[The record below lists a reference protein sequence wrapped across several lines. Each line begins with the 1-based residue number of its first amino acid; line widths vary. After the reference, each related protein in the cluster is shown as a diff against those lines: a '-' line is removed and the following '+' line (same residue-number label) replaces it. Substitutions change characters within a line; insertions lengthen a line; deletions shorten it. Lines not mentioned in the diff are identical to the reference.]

1 MKLFRQ
7 LILICLL
14 LSGAFVAFGAPPARI
29 KLSCGDDSAPYQ
41 FMNKDGEPDGF
52 LVDLWKEWS
61 EQTGIE
67 VEFVLSDWNT
77 SLENIRAGKTDGHTG
92 LFYDAGRAGFMDF
105 ASKQY
110 LSKVYFWVHNDFAHV
125 ENIKQLRPF
134 RVGVIRGDYAVDLL
148 REKHPEIELE
158 VFENNKLMFQSIA
171 AGDIKVFVKELPIAQ
186 YYLNKLYI
194 ANQFGFTEDL
204 AIHQNWYYAAVK
216 KGAPELLDAV
226 RKGFSQ
232 ISWDTRNT
240 ISRKW
245 FDVYTEKPGDAL
257 KIALPENFT
266 PLAMRDFNGK
276 PIGILVDIWNLWSKK
291 TGTKIEFVM
300 KEWEDTI
307 AAVKSGECH
316 IHAGLFISGS
326 RSHWMDF
333 SQPLFPL
340 QSYFFYNKEKVPV
353 ADTVNIGKYT
363 IGAVSGTYYEEY
375 MKRHYPQAK
384 LKLYPGFLELVKAAS
399 AGEIDMLMAEGVIAS
414 TLMSNMGI
422 RSKFGNLSNEA
433 FAKYLRAGV
442 LRSHK
447 TLMDKIDKGLNL
459 ISNEEISVIENKWI
473 KDVEAPVAK
482 KPANTLRLTHKESEW
497 LAQHNILRIGVDYD
511 YAPFEMLDEQGI
523 YRGLAQEYI
532 SLLEEIL
539 RVKFEYSKERHQ
551 WGEVLEMAKDRKID
565 MLSCAVATP
574 ERSEY
579 LDFTVPY
586 LKFNCVIFGSPQMEL
601 LSSISNL
608 KGKKVAIIKG
618 YMVEEFI
625 RRDHPYIDILQV
637 KDTEDGLLKL
647 ASHEADAFITDVAS
661 GAYMARKLGLTNI
674 RIIGSTPYEFNLSMG
689 VRKDWPELVSI
700 LDKALSSIDQETHD
714 KLEQKWLK
722 MQFMHHVD
730 WRTTI
735 KLIAI
740 VAVAALIIMAIIV
753 KSNRKLQREISERK
767 KVEKEILKL
776 SYAVEQSPNIVLI
789 SDLNGRIEYAN
800 KRFYAITGFSPEDVI
815 GNTPN
820 ILKTDNSQDVDYD
833 ELWKTA
839 RIDGEWR
846 GTLKN
851 RKQDGSSFWA
861 LSAVTPITG
870 IDGKATH
877 LLGVMEDVTI
887 KKIADDEIIK
897 AKAAAESA
905 NKAKSDF
912 LANMSHEIRTPM
924 NAIIGLIHLV
934 LKTGL
939 TEQQKDYI
947 EKIGSSANSL
957 LVIINDILDFSKIE
971 AGKLELENINFN
983 LEKVFRNL
991 SNVISV
997 KAQEKGLELLFN
1009 IPPQCPQNLKGDQFR
1024 LCQILVN
1031 LANNAIKFTQKGQI
1045 VISVK
1050 ERMTDD
1056 RHIELEFSVTDTGIG
1071 MSPEQLEKL
1080 FESFSQADTST
1091 TRRFGGTGLGLA
1103 ISKRLVN
1110 MMHGDFT
1117 VTSQTGEGTEFTFN
1131 ARFEHGSAAP
1141 AERAQLPRNLQNMK
1155 VLVIDDNETAL
1166 EIDARLLEAMSFK
1179 VTTSQT
1185 ASEALELIRQALI
1198 ADEPFRMVFLDLKMP
1213 DINGLETYR
1222 MMKDFVPPD
1231 KMPKTIMVTAYGTE
1245 SIIQEAEEAGI
1256 DGYILKPV
1264 NASQLFEAIIGV
1276 FGQNLPSWSTIKT
1289 AGRTQPELLK
1299 GFRVLL
1305 VEDNDINQQVAK
1317 ELLEDA
1323 GLSVSIAANGLEAV
1337 SETTRNSYDALLMD
1351 IQMPEMDGY
1360 QATENIRKAEQNNE
1374 VKYSGL
1380 RQRIPIIA
1388 MTANAMSGDR
1398 EKAIYAGMDD
1408 HISKPIDPDQL
1419 IKVLA
1424 RWLMP
1429 ERDHNNPPSSV
1440 PPASTPDAE
1449 DADAQN
1455 IALAPEN
1462 GLRRIKNNKPLYN
1475 KLLNKYLQN
1484 NRDFSESI
1492 KTAVGNG
1499 NQNEAQRIAHTLKG
1513 VAANLGA
1520 LGTAAAARQLEDAI
1534 KNNQLDDCDKLINHT
1549 QFELDKS
1556 FSAVSAYLNP
1566 GGNPEI
1572 PPPPTRKQNPGMDQ
1586 IHEQLTRL
1594 KALLEDD
1601 DAGSQSIIERLK
1613 ENVSG
1618 SELESPIDKLNELI
1632 SSYRFE
1638 EALEFLES
1646 FRTTNAPDEN
1656 HDALV

>member
-1 MKLFRQ
+1 LG
-7 LILICLL
+7 
-14 LSGAFVAFGAPPARI
+14 SPPAMI
-29 KLSCGDDSAPYQ
+29 KLSCGNDSAPYQ
-41 FMNKDGEPDGF
+41 FMNAEGQPDGF

-61 EQTGIE
+61 DRTGIK
-67 VEFVLSDWNT
+67 VEFVLSDWNAT
-77 SLENIRAGKTDGHTG
+77 LENIKTGITDGHTG
-92 LFYDAGRAGFMDF
+92 LFYDASRADLMDF

-110 LSKVYFWVHNDFAHV
+110 LSKVYFWVHNDFAHIKDV
-125 ENIKQLRPF
+125 KQLRPF
-134 RVGVIRGDYAVDLL
+134 RVGVIKGDYAVDFI
-148 REKHPEIELE
+148 REKYPQIELGI
-158 VFENNKLMFQSIA
+158 FENNQLMFESIA

-186 YYLNKLYI
+186 YYLNKLYL
-194 ANQFGFTEDL
+194 ADQFGFSEDL

-216 KGAPELLDAV
+216 KGDPELLAAV
-226 RKGFSQ
+226 KKGFSQ
-232 ISWDTRNT
+232 ISWKTRNAL
-240 ISRKW
+240 SRKW
-245 FDVYTEKPGDAL
+245 FDIYNEKSGEAL
-257 KIALPENFT
+257 KIALAENFT
-266 PLAMRDFNGK
+266 PLGMRDFNGK
-276 PIGILVDIWNLWSKK
+276 PIGILVDVWTLWSEK

-307 AAVKSGECH
+307 AAIKSGECH

-326 RSHWMDF
+326 RSHWMSF

-340 QSYFFYNKEKVPV
+340 QSYFFYNKEKISV
-353 ADTVNIGKYT
+353 ADTVNIGQYT
-363 IGAVSGTYYEEY
+363 IGVVSGTYYEEY
-375 MKRHYPQAK
+375 MKRHYPQAN
-384 LKLYPGFLELVKAAS
+384 LKMYPGFLELIKAAA

-422 RSKFGNLSNEA
+422 RSRFGNLPNEA

-442 LRSHK
+442 LRSRK
-447 TLMDKIDKGLNL
+447 TLLDKIDEGLNL
-459 ISNEEISVIENKWI
+459 ISNEEIRAIEKKWV
-473 KDVEAPVAK
+473 KDVKAPVLP
-482 KPANTLRLTHKESEW
+482 KPVSTLRLTNKESEW
-497 LAQHNILRIGVDYD
+497 LSQHNILHIGVDYD
-511 YAPFEMLDEQGI
+511 YAPFEMLDEQGV

-532 SLLEEIL
+532 SLLESML
-539 RVKFEYSKERHQ
+539 NVKFEYSKERHQ
-551 WGEVLEMAKDRKID
+551 WGEVLEMVKNRKID

-579 LDFTVPY
+579 LNFTVPY

-625 RRDHPYIDILQV
+625 RRDHPYLDILQV
-637 KDTEDGLLKL
+637 KDTEDGLLRL
-647 ASHEADAFITDVAS
+647 ASQEADAFITDVAS

-689 VRKDWPELVSI
+689 VRKDWPELVGI
-700 LDKALSSIDQETHD
+700 LNKAISSINQETREQ
-714 KLEQKWLK
+714 LEQKWLK
-722 MQFMHHVD
+722 MQFLHKVD
-730 WRTTI
+730 WSTTI
-735 KLIAI
+735 KLITI
-740 VAVAALIIMAIIV
+740 VAVAALIIMGIIFH
-753 KSNRKLQREISERK
+753 SNRKLQREINERK
-767 KVEKEILKL
+767 KIEKEILKL
-776 SYAVEQSPNIVLI
+776 SYAIEQSPNIVLI
-789 SDLNGRIEYAN
+789 SDLDGKIEYAN
-800 KRFYAITGFSPEDVI
+800 KRFYSITGFTEEDVI

-820 ILKTDNSQDVDYD
+820 ILKTDNSQDVDYA

-851 RKQDGSSFWA
+851 RKHDGSSFWA
-861 LSAVTPITG
+861 LSAISPIT
-870 IDGKATH
+870 IDGRATH
-877 LLGVMEDVTI
+877 LLCVMEDVTT

-934 LKTGL
+934 QKTEI

-947 EKIGSSANSL
+947 DKISSSANSL

-971 AGKLELENINFN
+971 AGKLDLENIDFN
-983 LEKVFRNL
+983 LEKVFKNL

-1031 LANNAIKFTQKGQI
+1031 LANNAIKFTHKGQI

-1050 ERMTDD
+1050 ERMSDD

-1071 MSPEQLEKL
+1071 MTSEQLEKL

-1110 MMHGDFT
+1110 MMHGDFS
-1117 VTSQTGEGTEFTFN
+1117 VKSQIGEGTEFTFN
-1131 ARFEHGSAAP
+1131 ARFEHGTAVP
-1141 AERAQLPRNLQNMK
+1141 AERAQLPLNLQNMK

-1166 EIDARLLEAMSFK
+1166 EIDERLLEAMSFK
-1179 VTTSQT
+1179 VATSQT
-1185 ASEALELIRQALI
+1185 AGEALELIRQAQI
-1198 ADEPFRMVFLDLKMP
+1198 TDEPFRIVFLDLKMP
-1213 DINGLETYR
+1213 DINGLDTYR
-1222 MMKDFVPPD
+1222 KMKEFIPPD

-1245 SIIQEAEEAGI
+1245 NIIQEAEEAGI

-1276 FGQNLPSWSTIKT
+1276 FGQNLPSWSTVKT
-1289 AGRTQPELLK
+1289 ASQAQPELLK
-1299 GFRVLL
+1299 GYRVLL

-1317 ELLEDA
+1317 ELLEDS
-1323 GLSVSIAANGLEAV
+1323 GLSVSIATNGLEAV
-1337 SETTRNSYDALLMD
+1337 RETTMNSYDALLMD

-1374 VKYSGL
+1374 VKYSGMH
-1380 RQRIPIIA
+1380 QHIPIIA

-1398 EKAIYAGMDD
+1398 EKAIAAGMDD
-1408 HISKPIDPDQL
+1408 HVSKPIDPDQL

-1424 RWLMP
+1424 RWIMP
-1429 ERDHNNPPSSV
+1429 ERDNNNPPS
-1440 PPASTPDAE
+1440 PAPSELTLNSE
-1449 DADAQN
+1449 NADTQN

-1484 NRDFSESI
+1484 NRNFSENI
-1492 KTAVGNG
+1492 KTAVDSG
-1499 NQNEAQRIAHTLKG
+1499 NQSEAQRIAHTLKG

-1520 LGTAAAARQLEDAI
+1520 LSTAVAARQLEEAI
-1534 KNNQLDDCDKLINHT
+1534 KNNQLEDCDKLINHT

-1556 FSAVSAYLNP
+1556 FSAVSAYLHPGENP
-1566 GGNPEI
+1566 A
-1572 PPPPTRKQNPGMDQ
+1572 PPAPKKQNPGMDQ

-1594 KALLEDD
+1594 KTLLEDD
-1601 DAGSQSIIERLK
+1601 DTGSQSIIERLK

-1638 EALEFLES
+1638 EALEFLEN
-1646 FRTTNAPDEN
+1646 FRIPAEQTKNNDAPVGTPQE
-1656 HDALV
+1656 